1 MQISF
6 PPLFL
11 SSLPPP
17 PFLPSPCRNF
27 PFLHRHFLILLLLR
41 QFFRLST
48 SFSLPPFERPPP
60 KKTIFLLPSKELSL
74 LPPRREEGSWGAG
87 GRTTIPELHMRKSYD
102 PSLRRAEEEGEGK
115 REFPPPKAFLRSPH
129 SCLGNW
135 KSVMD
140 RTDLLFCSSANVSGV
155 VEAVKGEN
163 PLREL
168 AKGDAFFRP
177 YNYAFTTCRKNPT
190 KHVRPRDSF
199 LRV

>member
-74 LPPRREEGSWGAG
+74 LPPRGEKEGSWGAG

-155 VEAVKGEN
+155 VEAVKGEKSFA
-163 PLREL
+163 RIG
-168 AKGDAFFRP
+168 KG
-177 YNYAFTTCRKNPT
+177 
-190 KHVRPRDSF
+190 
-199 LRV
+199 